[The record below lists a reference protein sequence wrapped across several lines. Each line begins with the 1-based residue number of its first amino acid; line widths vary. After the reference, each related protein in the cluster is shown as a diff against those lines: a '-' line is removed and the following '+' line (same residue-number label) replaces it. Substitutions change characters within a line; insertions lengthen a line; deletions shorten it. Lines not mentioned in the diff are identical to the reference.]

1 MSGTLEANKN
11 LVRRQLQELWN
22 EKKGPK
28 HAGEFWA
35 EDVEIHNKAMPNA
48 PTGLAGVNAHMAVLF
63 KVFPDWHFEIHDLI
77 AEGDKVVAH
86 ITMSGTYQT
95 TSMHLNNLPAAGQP
109 VKREQICRGAPVF
122 FQPGSQRIVLPRLE
136 RFELAISGFAEAAT
150 EEQDRLRVGTHLILV
165 CSSPPGPVATLV
177 RCLPGAV
184 ARPRR

>member
-11 LVRRQLQELWN
+11 LVRCQLQELWN
-22 EKKGPK
+22 EKKGPE

-109 VKREQICRGAPVF
+109 VKREQINIFTIRDGKIIEMRSVAD
-122 FQPGSQRIVLPRLE
+122 QLGMQKM
-136 RFELAISGFAEAAT
+136 AEAA
-150 EEQDRLRVGTHLILV
+150 
-165 CSSPPGPVATLV
+165 SSVAG
-177 RCLPGAV
+177 RK
-184 ARPRR
+184 